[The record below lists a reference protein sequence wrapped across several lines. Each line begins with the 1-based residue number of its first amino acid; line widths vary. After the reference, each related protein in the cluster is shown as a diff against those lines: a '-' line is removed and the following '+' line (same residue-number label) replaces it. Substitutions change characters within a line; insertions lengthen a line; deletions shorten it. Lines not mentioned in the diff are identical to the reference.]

1 MPFGQAWQNRTDAH
15 SSWRDCCFLQYY
27 FGLGAKLTLDE
38 NKKSNI
44 LLVWPFSSNKNN

>member
-1 MPFGQAWQNRTDAH
+1 MHTHPGVTVV
-15 SSWRDCCFLQYY
+15 FLQYY